1 MSFERPPLKYAE
13 DALAPHISKETL
25 SYHYGKH
32 TKKYYDTVNELI
44 KGTVYENKATLS
56 DLITKDTMVA
66 MEPKLFN
73 SACQA
78 WNHTFYFNGM
88 IAADKSGEPSEELA
102 DQISEDFGSME
113 AFKKK
118 FGELGEK
125 QFGSGWAWLIFKDG
139 KLIVKAT
146 PNGKNPLT
154 DQGQIPLMCMDVW
167 EHAYY
172 LDYMNERGDYIKAFW
187 NVVNWD
193 QVSALFA
200 KAKK

>member
-1 MSFERPPLKYAE
+1 MAFERPPLKYAE
-13 DALAPHISKETL
+13 DALAPHISKETV

-32 TKKYYDTVNELI
+32 TKKYFDTVNEMI

-66 MEPKLFN
+66 MEAKLFN
-73 SACQA
+73 NACQA
-78 WNHTFYFNGM
+78 WNHQFYW
-88 IAADKSGEPSEELA
+88 ACLTPADKSGEPSDDLM
-102 DQISEDFGSME
+102 DQIEEDFGTFE
-113 AFKKK
+113 EFKKK
-118 FGELGEK
+118 FGDLGDK
-125 QFGSGWAWLIFKDG
+125 QFGSGWAWLIWKDG

-154 DQGQIPLMCMDVW
+154 DQGQTPLLTMDVW

-172 LDYMNERGDYIKAFW
+172 LDYMNERPAYIKAFW

-193 QVSALFA
+193 YVSAQFA